1 MHLVLSGFSRIENR
15 RTKEENM
22 SFNYEKHKN
31 HHDDGH
37 FWTSYSDLFLGLSTI
52 FLLLYV
58 TSSLRTGTNGM
69 KQQVENQNLKTE
81 VQDLKS
87 QLKMYESIK
96 KDYLKSQAPES
107 EFKAYQELMDKLVLL
122 KEEAKD
128 EKEKLRQ
135 ASLANGQKEEAL
147 NQYQQMVRN
156 MINANVLSKTK
167 IKKRDS
173 IIEEQD
179 VTIVSQEEQIT
190 NLNED
195 VETKKK
201 LIAEG
206 EMKIAQVQETLDE
219 KMNDL
224 KMALKNKEITQQ
236 AYQKKMAKL
245 KEDNQKNIDKL
256 NEDNQAYQKELTQSQ
271 SKLGELSS
279 SLAQTQ
285 SALNVKSKE
294 ADQLKNKLGTVEGE
308 YSKKIADLQGQYEA
322 ERDRDRKA
330 FEKELGA
337 QKLGAAERAKREG
350 EFKQRAE
357 QKERDLQNKIAGLSK
372 DLGSKDKELRK
383 ALEERDLRKDVAK
396 EIKKGFEKAGV
407 KADIDLQTGEVML
420 DFGDSYFESGSA
432 KLNEDMKSILEKAM
446 PVYAKSLFGN
456 DKVKG
461 KISAVEIVGFAS
473 PTYKGK
479 YVDPNSSAKNDK
491 QALKYNMD
499 LSYQRAKSIFTH
511 IIDDKTME
519 FDHQKDMFPVM
530 KVSGRSFLEVM
541 KVKNV
546 SPGVDFCKV
555 NDCKKSQRVIIRFGM
570 DGKK

>member
-1 MHLVLSGFSRIENR
+1 
-15 RTKEENM
+15 M

-31 HHDDGH
+31 NSDEGH

-69 KQQVENQNLKTE
+69 KQQMDNQNLKME
-81 VQDLKS
+81 VQDLKG

-96 KDYLKSQAPES
+96 KDYLNKEASES
-107 EFKAYQELMDKLVLL
+107 EEKGYQELMDKLVLL

-128 EKEKLRQ
+128 EKERLKQ
-135 ASLANGQKEEAL
+135 AALENGKKEEAL

-156 MINANVLSKTK
+156 MVNANVLSKTK
-167 IKKRDS
+167 IKKRDN

-179 VTIVSQEEQIT
+179 DTIDSQDEQIAK
-190 NLNED
+190 LNDD
-195 VETKKK
+195 VDNKKK

-206 EMKIAQVQETLDE
+206 EMKIAKVQEALE
-219 KMNDL
+219 NKMD
-224 KMALKNKEITQQ
+224 ALKDALKHKEITKQ
-236 AYQKKMAKL
+236 AYEKKMAQL
-245 KEDNQKNIDKL
+245 TQENQNKIDKL
-256 NEDNQAYQKELTQSQ
+256 NEDNQIYQKELNQTQ
-271 SKLGELSS
+271 SKLGQLSS
-279 SLAQTQ
+279 DLAKTQTE
-285 SALNVKSKE
+285 LNTKAGEASQLKSKL
-294 ADQLKNKLGTVEGE
+294 DNVEGE
-308 YSKKIADLQGQYEA
+308 YSKKIADLKGQYET
-322 ERDRDRKA
+322 EKDRDRKA
-330 FEKELGA
+330 FEKELGQ

-350 EFKQRAE
+350 EFKARAT
-357 QKERDLQNKIAGLSK
+357 QKEREMQDRIAGLSK
-372 DLGSKDKELRK
+372 DLNTKDKELKK
-383 ALEERDLRKDVAK
+383 AMEERDLRKDVAQ
-396 EIKKGFEKAGV
+396 EIKRGFEKAGI

-420 DFGDSYFESGSA
+420 DFGDSYFETGSA
-432 KLNEDMKSILEKAM
+432 KLNVDMKSVLEKAM

-456 DKVKG
+456 NKVKD

-479 YVDPNSSAKNDK
+479 YVDPSSSATKDK

-546 SPGVDFCKV
+546 PPGKDFCLV

>member
-1 MHLVLSGFSRIENR
+1 MRA
-15 RTKEENM
+15 EEQKRKKM

-31 HHDDGH
+31 NSDEGH

-69 KQQVENQNLKTE
+69 KQQMDNQNLKME
-81 VQDLKS
+81 VQDLKG

-96 KDYLKSQAPES
+96 KDYLNKEASDTE
-107 EFKAYQELMDKLVLL
+107 EKAYQELMDKLVLL

-128 EKEKLRQ
+128 EKERLKQ
-135 ASLANGQKEEAL
+135 AALENGKKEEAL

-156 MINANVLSKTK
+156 MVNANVLSKTK
-167 IKKRDS
+167 IKKRDN

-179 VTIVSQEEQIT
+179 DTIDSQEEQIAK
-190 NLNED
+190 LNDD
-195 VETKKK
+195 VDTKKK

-206 EMKIAQVQETLDE
+206 EMKIAKVQEALED
-219 KMNDL
+219 KMDAL
-224 KMALKNKEITQQ
+224 KDALKNKEITKQ
-236 AYQKKMAKL
+236 AYEKKMAQITQ
-245 KEDNQKNIDKL
+245 ENQNKIDKL
-256 NEDNQAYQKELTQSQ
+256 NEDNQIYQKELNQTQ
-271 SKLGELSS
+271 SKLGQLSS
-279 SLAQTQ
+279 DLAKTQTE
-285 SALNVKSKE
+285 LNAKAGE
-294 ADQLKNKLGTVEGE
+294 ASQLKNKLDSVEGE
-308 YSKKIADLQGQYEA
+308 YSKKIADLKGQYES
-322 ERDRDRKA
+322 EKERDRKA
-330 FEKELGA
+330 FEKELGQ

-350 EFKQRAE
+350 EFKARAA
-357 QKERDLQNKIAGLSK
+357 QKEKEMQDRIAGLSK
-372 DLGSKDKELRK
+372 DLNTKDKELKK
-383 ALEERDLRKDVAK
+383 AMEERDLRKDVAQ
-396 EIKKGFEKAGV
+396 EIKRGFEKAGI

-420 DFGDSYFESGSA
+420 DFGDSYFETGSA
-432 KLNEDMKSILEKAM
+432 KLNVDMKSVLEKAM

-456 DKVKG
+456 SKVKD

-479 YVDPNSSAKNDK
+479 YVDPSSSSTKDK

-546 SPGVDFCKV
+546 PPGKDFCQV

>member
-1 MHLVLSGFSRIENR
+1 
-15 RTKEENM
+15 M

-31 HHDDGH
+31 NSDEGH

-69 KQQVENQNLKTE
+69 KQQMDNQNLKME
-81 VQDLKS
+81 VQDLKG

-96 KDYLKSQAPES
+96 KDYLNKEASDTE
-107 EFKAYQELMDKLVLL
+107 EKAYQELMDKLVLL

-128 EKEKLRQ
+128 EKERLKQ
-135 ASLANGQKEEAL
+135 AALENGKKEEAL

-156 MINANVLSKTK
+156 MVNANVLSKTK
-167 IKKRDS
+167 IKKRDN

-179 VTIVSQEEQIT
+179 DTIDSQEEQIAK
-190 NLNED
+190 LNDD
-195 VETKKK
+195 VDTKKK

-206 EMKIAQVQETLDE
+206 EMKIAKVQEALED
-219 KMNDL
+219 KMDAL
-224 KMALKNKEITQQ
+224 KDALKNKEITKQ
-236 AYQKKMAKL
+236 AYEKKMAQITQ
-245 KEDNQKNIDKL
+245 ENQNKIDKL
-256 NEDNQAYQKELTQSQ
+256 NEDNQIYQKELNQTQ
-271 SKLGELSS
+271 SKLGQLSS
-279 SLAQTQ
+279 DLAKTQTE
-285 SALNVKSKE
+285 LNAKAGE
-294 ADQLKNKLGTVEGE
+294 ASQLKNKLDSVEGE
-308 YSKKIADLQGQYEA
+308 YSKKIADLKGQYES
-322 ERDRDRKA
+322 EKERDRKA
-330 FEKELGA
+330 FEKELGQ

-350 EFKQRAE
+350 EFKARAA
-357 QKERDLQNKIAGLSK
+357 QKEKEMQDRIAGLSK
-372 DLGSKDKELRK
+372 DLNTKDKELKK
-383 ALEERDLRKDVAK
+383 AMEERDLRKDVAQ
-396 EIKKGFEKAGV
+396 EIKRGFEKAGI

-420 DFGDSYFESGSA
+420 DFGDSYFETGSA
-432 KLNEDMKSILEKAM
+432 KLNVDMKSVLEKAM

-456 DKVKG
+456 SKVKD

-479 YVDPNSSAKNDK
+479 YVDPSSSSTKDK

-546 SPGVDFCKV
+546 PPGKDFCQV